1 MPREKPSAD
10 AIACECESFY
20 CYSIA
25 CRNRDDTR
33 DIGAFEPI
41 HESGIGLS
49 EYLRD
54 CAYRDEREGVMR
66 TYLVRDGSSNEFVGY
81 FSIKAG
87 AISTNERVLGDKT
100 TFDTIPSAEIACL
113 ALDRSYREA
122 HPESR
127 GCGMV
132 IFQGLIMPLIRMA
145 SAVLGIS
152 RVFLFAI
159 PDPDGKVVGVYRGYG
174 FHELPEEQ
182 AAFLN
187 ARMKPTVSQ
196 GCTFMY
202 LKL

>member
-25 CRNRDDTR
+25 HRNRDDTR
-33 DIGAFEPI
+33 DIRAFEAI

-87 AISTNERVLGDKT
+87 AISPNERAVGDKT

-113 ALDRSYREA
+113 ALDRSYRAIHLYQRSKERA
-122 HPESR
+122 MVGKIFVGIADGDWYDFCRERQATEVNFWKPICMGGIVMVVSR
-127 GCGMV
+127 GGKRPSN
-132 IFQGLIMPLIRMA
+132 GLEAL
-145 SAVLGIS
+145 
-152 RVFLFAI
+152 
-159 PDPDGKVVGVYRGYG
+159 
-174 FHELPEEQ
+174 
-182 AAFLN
+182 
-187 ARMKPTVSQ
+187 
-196 GCTFMY
+196 C
-202 LKL
+202 

>member
-25 CRNRDDTR
+25 HRNRDDTR
-33 DIGAFEPI
+33 DIRAFEPI

-87 AISTNERVLGDKT
+87 AISTNERAVGADGD
-100 TFDTIPSAEIACL
+100 
-113 ALDRSYREA
+113 
-122 HPESR
+122 
-127 GCGMV
+127 
-132 IFQGLIMPLIRMA
+132 
-145 SAVLGIS
+145 
-152 RVFLFAI
+152 
-159 PDPDGKVVGVYRGYG
+159 YG
-174 FHELPEEQ
+174 FHELPEDQ
-182 AAFLN
+182 TSFLN

-196 GCTFMY
+196 GCTFTY
-202 LKL
+202 LRL